1 MQDLIYVDAA
11 WLGIAFIMG
20 FIARRLNLPALIG
33 FLIAGL
39 ILNLLNLHKGHI
51 NDMIGTLADFGV
63 MLLLF
68 TIGLKIKIKNIISR
82 HILVTATVNTIL
94 TILVI
99 GSLLFLLS
107 FTGLQMF
114 SDLDL
119 KACLMI
125 GFALSFSSTVF
136 VVKVL
141 EERGEISSFHGK
153 IAIGILVIQDIF
165 AVLFMTFVSDLRPSW
180 FVLLVPFYL
189 YGVKFL
195 LSYILDHLDHGEL
208 LTIFGFFATF
218 ITGALAFYLVGLKPD
233 LGALIIGM
241 LLVKHPKADELYDRM
256 MTYKDFFLVAFF
268 ISIGLTGE
276 ITLTTLVLTL
286 LLIPFIFF
294 KAAVFIM
301 SLSRFKMQARTAFL
315 SAMSLSNYSE
325 FALIIGVL
333 GVKAGWLPNEW
344 IMAFA
349 LLMSF
354 SFLIGSPLNNYA
366 HELFDKYKYLIM
378 KLNTGRQYVDEEPR
392 SIGDAEYL
400 ILGFGS
406 IGEPT
411 YHYFAD
417 EMNARVMAIEYD
429 HEKVNSF
436 KGKGININWGDPSNS
451 IFWESID
458 LSGVKL
464 VVLTMTDINSS
475 INILKEI
482 QKIKVRNFKVGA
494 YAMYQDEGALLRE
507 YDVDFVYEYK
517 VKRGLDFAKQVYER
531 YNQPNIEKNPDLS
544 LPAIT
549 M

>member
-39 ILNLLNLHKGHI
+39 ILNLLTLHKGHI

-189 YGVKFL
+189 
-195 LSYILDHLDHGEL
+195 
-208 LTIFGFFATF
+208 
-218 ITGALAFYLVGLKPD
+218 
-233 LGALIIGM
+233 
-241 LLVKHPKADELYDRM
+241 
-256 MTYKDFFLVAFF
+256 
-268 ISIGLTGE
+268 
-276 ITLTTLVLTL
+276 
-286 LLIPFIFF
+286 
-294 KAAVFIM
+294 
-301 SLSRFKMQARTAFL
+301 
-315 SAMSLSNYSE
+315 
-325 FALIIGVL
+325 
-333 GVKAGWLPNEW
+333 
-344 IMAFA
+344 
-349 LLMSF
+349 
-354 SFLIGSPLNNYA
+354 
-366 HELFDKYKYLIM
+366 
-378 KLNTGRQYVDEEPR
+378 
-392 SIGDAEYL
+392 
-400 ILGFGS
+400 
-406 IGEPT
+406 
-411 YHYFAD
+411 
-417 EMNARVMAIEYD
+417 
-429 HEKVNSF
+429 
-436 KGKGININWGDPSNS
+436 
-451 IFWESID
+451 
-458 LSGVKL
+458 
-464 VVLTMTDINSS
+464 
-475 INILKEI
+475 
-482 QKIKVRNFKVGA
+482 
-494 YAMYQDEGALLRE
+494 
-507 YDVDFVYEYK
+507 
-517 VKRGLDFAKQVYER
+517 
-531 YNQPNIEKNPDLS
+531 
-544 LPAIT
+544 
-549 M
+549 